1 MMRARGDDR
10 YVEPNHRPHLAVVER
25 KELIKVNFWEFLLW
39 IFWIYILIACIWIFI
54 TIIIDIFRD
63 HSLSGWA
70 KALWIIFL
78 IFLPFLAALIYLI
91 ARGKSMTE
99 RRIAESRQAQEE
111 QNKYIRQVAGTSASS
126 PTSEIESAKKLLD
139 SGAITQAEFDALKAK
154 ALAA

>member
-1 MMRARGDDR
+1 MSPIIGR
-10 YVEPNHRPHLAVVER
+10 NLAAIER

-39 IFWIYILIACIWIFI
+39 MFWIYVLIACIWIFI

-63 HSLSGWA
+63 HSLNGWA

-78 IFLPFLAALIYLI
+78 IFLPFLAAIIYLI

-111 QNKYIRQVAGTSASS
+111 ANNYIRQVAGSSSSS
-126 PTSEIESAKKLLD
+126 PTAEIESAKKLLD
-139 SGAITQAEFDALKAK
+139 SGAITQAEFDSLKAK
-154 ALAA
+154 ALAS